1 LNDYNFPVSLACD
14 NLPPHAACTFSYP
27 NPDASDPN
35 AVDIP
40 CPTSA
45 TGPELAAGAA
55 TCSTGQVT
63 VTINTDIT
71 VGTTTASRVAG
82 AASVTLAA
90 IYGFGMLGL
99 FFRRR
104 AFEKKRPFMMVVLM
118 IVGGVLAGSLTACS
132 TTNLSPQAKLA
143 TPSGTYAVTITA
155 EQVGSQTIN
164 LANGSV
170 EIYGSQNQVSL
181 PFYVNLTV
189 Q

>member
-1 LNDYNFPVSLACD
+1 MGGGGDSSPRPPPQFPTREEISLPWQRRCCRNGIVS
-14 NLPPHAACTFSYP
+14 AA
-27 NPDASDPN
+27 
-35 AVDIP
+35 
-40 CPTSA
+40 
-45 TGPELAAGAA
+45 
-55 TCSTGQVT
+55 
-63 VTINTDIT
+63 
-71 VGTTTASRVAG
+71 
-82 AASVTLAA
+82 
-90 IYGFGMLGL
+90 
-99 FFRRR
+99 RR
-104 AFEKKRPFMMVVLM
+104 AFEKKRLFMMVVLM